1 MAEANMDA
9 CKCDQDL
16 SMVLGMNQERRKGRR
31 EERRKGG
38 GRGEGRRMIISLIF
52 LTQHLQHYKCKHIK
66 GQVSNPTNKHT
77 LGASLSNHWTAVIFC
92 PVASRGLLFTNYQ
105 TTGL

>member
-31 EERRKGG
+31 EEGRKGG
-38 GRGEGRRMIISLIF
+38 GKEGGREGRGEKNG
-52 LTQHLQHYKCKHIK
+52 Y
-66 GQVSNPTNKHT
+66 
-77 LGASLSNHWTAVIFC
+77 
-92 PVASRGLLFTNYQ
+92 
-105 TTGL
+105 